1 MCTLNLNYNLF
12 ISKIYLVNVSFLES
26 ELFAKPNVEINE
38 LSNSIMNC
46 LVGKLKKSSLLTFK
60 LEPIQD
66 MKFGRT
72 RKH

>member
-46 LVGKLKKSSLLTFK
+46 LVGKLKKSSLPTFK
-60 LEPIQD
+60 LEPVTLRQGDLI
-66 MKFGRT
+66 
-72 RKH
+72 